1 MKGGIIVGFFSN
13 INKVFSDTDI
23 VAVSYTHLKALLTFA
38 VGNAFFVLLLCEFFK
53 SFCKLIA

>member
-23 VAVSYTHLKALLTFA
+23 VVQERLDTVEACFNITL
-38 VGNAFFVLLLCEFFK
+38 VG
-53 SFCKLIA
+53 